1 MLQKYLL
8 SLKIMSVKKKLGEG
22 GGGDAILSVASSIQH
37 LATQAVKSHIGNI
50 FSNTII

>member
-8 SLKIMSVKKKLGEG
+8 SLKIMSVKKKLGE